1 MGICTAA
8 QRSGSFLGPTLGGLL
23 SELIGVRSTYT
34 YSGTNPCFENQTL
47 SQWHEWHALKV
58 PPGKNRCREHVDT
71 GRAGERTLLSQSF
84 PQFPKRRPCRG
95 EINSSKYLAAEE
107 AILNAEWALQ
117 SSSMLDDAWIQDI
130 RATLSNEPDPH
141 WSVWPAWKELVA
153 AAHPLHD
160 TLRKIEISEFSHK
173 APYRV
178 WLGRSSLRAPRKPL
192 LHGTKF
198 YCWGLALAVRRS
210 LASALQCLSCSR
222 GNQDFEPAKI
232 DGPKSS
238 DLAHGAQQAAYTCS
252 SQARFVCGESPR
264 SSEGQTS
271 IVAMGAE
278 TLCYS
283 AVVFVVKNSGHGDE
297 VSSIGA
303 HLVFHENRSI
313 AGRITQA
320 LLSNDERA
328 EEWDGNDDEVAA
340 AQKSHTDE
348 DLGALGAVSDKT
360 PNRRRFKSVV
370 RKVQA
375 KSTAERAL
383 LPIPAKG
390 FAGSTHFANRMRHA
404 ASALV
409 NPTGESPISPAS
421 LSGAEEIG
429 SDFRL
434 VDRRGAFGQSRG
446 HWMLHNIMSRT
457 RGRDGSCS
465 DTLAEVSTLLL
476 EDWYHTFLDAKISKQ
491 LCCFLVLYVFLFWVY
506 AFLYLAISK
515 ACNLQLEGHLVKAYL
530 LSLETM
536 MTIGYGVPDPYMN
549 GCWQGPFVLTTQVLV
564 NLILS
569 AILIGVIFQG
579 IARPQS
585 RACTILCSQKAIIR
599 CIDGAYYFMFRVC
612 DLRSQHALVEP
623 HIRCYCVEQSDIRG
637 FETTQMRLLQPD
649 DELGATLLLSMPS
662 IVVHRIDAWSPLA
675 PHRPDL
681 PLSSDRGDRGDRGDR
696 STGLPA
702 VSPRTTPSIPHY
714 FSALPRSHNVNFKD
728 GTDSDQPQTYRERS
742 GTIATFSSWKDTFER
757 QTSDGAIPRFARAS
771 SSNALQSATKP
782 RERGGGYEENLR
794 LRRWPWP
801 RQRQAS
807 NEVGQGDSCACPT
820 CGQTFPTA
828 ETLKSHCKYSAAS
841 DVAAGMPKEV
851 CHKELTAKELGRLT
865 HRDPTKPELSAYLSR
880 CYKEVVVIV
889 EGIEPTTSAT
899 LQSRHSY
906 LVGPPGSEETD
917 TAWDMDFVDCVMVPD
932 GEAKAGG
939 LGVDLGRF
947 HMLQRVEDA
956 A

>member
-1 MGICTAA
+1 MFG
-8 QRSGSFLGPTLGGLL
+8 Q
-23 SELIGVRSTYT
+23 
-34 YSGTNPCFENQTL
+34 
-47 SQWHEWHALKV
+47 
-58 PPGKNRCREHVDT
+58 
-71 GRAGERTLLSQSF
+71 
-84 PQFPKRRPCRG
+84 
-95 EINSSKYLAAEE
+95 
-107 AILNAEWALQ
+107 
-117 SSSMLDDAWIQDI
+117 
-130 RATLSNEPDPH
+130 PH
-141 WSVWPAWKELVA
+141 
-153 AAHPLHD
+153 
-160 TLRKIEISEFSHK
+160 
-173 APYRV
+173 
-178 WLGRSSLRAPRKPL
+178 
-192 LHGTKF
+192 
-198 YCWGLALAVRRS
+198 
-210 LASALQCLSCSR
+210 
-222 GNQDFEPAKI
+222 
-232 DGPKSS
+232 
-238 DLAHGAQQAAYTCS
+238 
-252 SQARFVCGESPR
+252 
-264 SSEGQTS
+264 
-271 IVAMGAE
+271 
-278 TLCYS
+278 
-283 AVVFVVKNSGHGDE
+283 
-297 VSSIGA
+297 
-303 HLVFHENRSI
+303 RSI

-328 EEWDGNDDEVAA
+328 EEWDGNDDEGLQH
-340 AQKSHTDE
+340 QKSDLPDE
-348 DLGALGAVSDKT
+348 ESGAIGDKT

-370 RKVQA
+370 RKVQV

-383 LPIPAKG
+383 LPLPSKT
-390 FAGSTHFANRMRHA
+390 FAGSTVFANRMRHA

-409 NPTGESPISPAS
+409 NAGESPISPAT
-421 LSGAEEIG
+421 LSGPEEIG
-429 SDFRL
+429 PDFRL

-446 HWMLHNIMSRT
+446 HWLLHNIMSRT
-457 RGRDGSCS
+457 RGRDGAVA

-491 LCCFLVLYVFLFWVY
+491 LCCFLVLYVVLFWFY
-506 AFLYLAISK
+506 AFAYLLISK

-549 GCWQGPFVLTTQVLV
+549 GCWQGPFVLTTQVLL

-681 PLSSDRGDRGDRGDR
+681 FTPERA
-696 STGLPA
+696 GLPA
-702 VSPRTTPSIPHY
+702 VSPCTAPLPHIH
-714 FSALPRSHNVNFKD
+714 SALPKAHNMAGLIMKEKE
-728 GTDSDQPQTYRERS
+728 GTESDQPNSFRERS
-742 GTIATFSSWKDTFER
+742 GTISTFGSWKGNFDR
-757 QTSDGAIPRFARAS
+757 QISEGAQSGLRFARAS

-782 RERGGGYEENLR
+782 RERGEGYEENLR
-794 LRRWPWP
+794 IRRWPWP

-828 ETLKSHCKYSAAS
+828 ETLKSHCRYSAAS
-841 DVAAGMPKEV
+841 DVAAGMPKEA
-851 CHKELTAKELGRLT
+851 CHKELSTKELERLS
-865 HRDPTKPELSAYLSR
+865 HRDPTKPELSAYLSK

-906 LVGPPGSEETD
+906 LVGPPGSENTD
-917 TAWDMDFVDCVMVPD
+917 TAWDMDFVDCIMVPD
-932 GEAKAGG
+932 GEATSGG

-947 HMLQRVEDA
+947 HMLQSVDDA